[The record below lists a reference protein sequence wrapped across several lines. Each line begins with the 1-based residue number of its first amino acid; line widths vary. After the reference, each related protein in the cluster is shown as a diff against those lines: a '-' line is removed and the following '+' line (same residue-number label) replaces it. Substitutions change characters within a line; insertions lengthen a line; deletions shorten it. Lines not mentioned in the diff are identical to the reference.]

1 MLQGILTPKGVKFM
15 SYIQERLSKFT
26 NNMERLSRESSNIKK
41 LLHFINSAKSA
52 GVLDKK
58 QKALIALGISLY
70 HRCEDCVIIHTFNAL
85 EAGAT
90 REEIMEAAE
99 VAMIF
104 GGGPSMA
111 AGAMLLQDALDAFKK
126 KMPNPK

>member
-1 MLQGILTPKGVKFM
+1 
-15 SYIQERLSKFT
+15 
-26 NNMERLSRESSNIKK
+26 
-41 LLHFINSAKSA
+41 
-52 GVLDKK
+52 
-58 QKALIALGISLY
+58 
-70 HRCEDCVIIHTFNAL
+70 
-85 EAGAT
+85 
-90 REEIMEAAE
+90 MEAAE